1 MKYKEITVYA
11 EDSRQLSELTERLT
25 AEGMEELMINDPSDV
40 DELIEGSWAY
50 TGSVADR
57 ELLDSFR
64 EKVFSPVS
72 SVEISSMGTVISSM
86 EPAKAS
92 VPCFAA

>member
-11 EDSRQLSELTERLT
+11 KDSAQLFELTERLT

-64 EKVFSPVS
+64 EKAWAKTRAPMKSFSPCLRITTGS
-72 SVEISSMGTVISSM
+72 R
-86 EPAKAS
+86 P
-92 VPCFAA
+92 